1 MKRLVFL
8 IILFSLIITTGC
20 QTALERDKKEM
31 LEIYCNDENYIS
43 LTGKVIT
50 INSNEHDTMVV
61 IKCESLKQHI
71 LDEDDECEYW
81 VFSNSNLNITVGDM
95 ITYITVKV
103 RIKNNEWLPIVA
115 INKNGEDILA
125 FNEGKSNLINW
136 VNQLQMK

>member
-1 MKRLVFL
+1 
-8 IILFSLIITTGC
+8 
-20 QTALERDKKEM
+20 M